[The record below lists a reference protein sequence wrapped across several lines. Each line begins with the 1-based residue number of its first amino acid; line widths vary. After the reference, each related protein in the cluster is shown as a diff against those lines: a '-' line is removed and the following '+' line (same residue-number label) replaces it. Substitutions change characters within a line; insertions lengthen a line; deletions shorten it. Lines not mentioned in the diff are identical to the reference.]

1 MFAPYNNDNNL
12 VIDTRDYLDNRGR
25 LFQLLR
31 SSRLDMAEVISTI
44 KLHITVLD
52 DLIVYNTII
61 TQPWNSW
68 KHLGGRFGSHLV
80 PWSTL

>member
-25 LFQLLR
+25 LFQLLC
-31 SSRLDMAEVISTI
+31 SSRLDMAGVVSAI

-52 DLIVYNTII
+52 DLMVYNTII
-61 TQPWNSW
+61 TQ
-68 KHLGGRFGSHLV
+68 L
-80 PWSTL
+80 